1 MAGILSDDRLAAFQA
16 DPGATLAP
24 VGGGLVSL
32 SAGTRF
38 LRQGGPVDHLFCVV
52 SGTIKVEASDW
63 DDKTLLICFQRRA
76 TFTGDVELFE
86 GGVEATC
93 TLTAVTDVV
102 LWRMDLKTLK
112 GRLAEFPWLVGLV
125 AHGLALKLGDRARES
140 ARNQLCPLA
149 VRYESYL
156 EEMGAGGRP
165 VPIDL
170 AQTASLLAVSPR
182 HLQRV
187 IRDLVDQGKVV
198 RRGRSLVVSRW
209 A

>member
-1 MAGILSDDRLAAFQA
+1 MGGILSDDRLAAFQA
-16 DPGATLAP
+16 DPGTTLAP
-24 VGGGLVSL
+24 VGGGLVAL
-32 SAGTRF
+32 PAGTCF
-38 LRQGGPVDHLFCVV
+38 LRQGGAVNHLYCVV

-63 DDKTLLICFQRRA
+63 DDKTL
-76 TFTGDVELFE
+76 
-86 GGVEATC
+86 
-93 TLTAVTDVV
+93 
-102 LWRMDLKTLK
+102 K
-112 GRLAEFPWLVGLV
+112 GRLGELPWLVGLV
-125 AHGLALKLGDRARES
+125 AHGLASKLGDRARES
-140 ARNQLCPLA
+140 ARSQLCPLA

-187 IRDLVDQGKVV
+187 IRDLVDQGMVV